1 MGYEAEACIRGGSAC
16 SFGKTKGSNVRHF
29 WYVVA
34 AVLVFM
40 LMMYGVGSCFGC
52 EACFACGA
60 CVDENCDGACDM
72 ESCGRD
78 CYEDGPVYSCKY
90 DCSHDSVT
98 LYYPGHESFT
108 EEVTTDRK
116 DFSSWIWKY
125 EYNSTYFT
133 FNGATDDTGKQFINS
148 SGQRVKAFDKV
159 SGKLTFNY
167 TEKKKGMSYT
177 IHFGQEDIYFPV
189 SATVGAVYDEYPDGD
204 RPTQD
209 GKVCTGWAT
218 PSGTKVAYY
227 DDYGQFKWSG
237 SEFHL
242 YNWSVSPDG
251 ESDIYLTPVYEL
263 VKFKVTFVGQN
274 GVNVVAPE
282 VGYETL
288 VSNVIE
294 MNENVQRLET
304 ELQYAKFLGWGLTA
318 NATESDKIDTYTYQ
332 VKGNVTFYIILEEH
346 VELRFYLNNGTD
358 ACFTVQ
364 SIRVGSD
371 YMLPTLATAF
381 PEINEV
387 DIKPGY
393 TFRGWYYSPNANA
406 STEQPLSGVITVK
419 KQGSGNYVDFY
430 GGYAGRTYE
439 LKYFYY
445 VEALSRWTQVGST
458 VTYEY
463 GKSLELEGEPQYN
476 AGCTFVGWCDN
487 EELTGACVTSFDA
500 GTYGDKKMYAK
511 YQANT
516 FTLTLDKRLPNAS
529 LSTTSKVIA
538 YGQDYQ
544 LPVPTSTGSEE
555 FYGWEYNGK
564 QLTDETG
571 KSLQPFT
578 FTSLGLSVGNAEA
591 EETYRTL
598 GLQAKWGVARLTVT
612 YHIDYSTKTEK
623 VYPNGTAQ
631 GIADPEKTGYT
642 FDGWYTS
649 NSYTSTYNFSTPV
662 TTNIHLYAKFVANQY
677 DVILDANGG
686 VVKGSS
692 QTTVRFT
699 YETKYTGMTEYIPT
713 RADHT
718 FLGWYYVDGDT
729 EVQYIDANGNGVRKY
744 DIADNI
750 RLIAMWERTTYHI
763 TYMVGNSAQTYDYTK
778 GSNRTTYTNPT
789 LPDAYAIFYGWYD
802 SATGGTAIFSNTGT
816 LLVSESELLAMA
828 DSNGNITLYAQW

>member
-16 SFGKTKGSNVRHF
+16 NFGKTKGSNVRHF

-34 AVLVFM
+34 AFLVFM

-60 CVDENCDGACDM
+60 CVDDNCDGACDM

-90 DCSHDSVT
+90 DCAHDTVR
-98 LYYPGHESFT
+98 LYYPGHEAFT

-133 FNGATDDTGKQFINS
+133 FKGATDDSGKQFINS
-148 SGQRVKAFDKV
+148 SGQRVKAFDKI

-167 TEKKKGMSYT
+167 SEKRKGTTYT
-177 IHFGQEDIYFPV
+177 IHFGQDDMYFPV
-189 SATVGAVYDEYPDGD
+189 SATVGEVYGEYPDGE
-204 RPTQD
+204 RPTQN

-227 DDYGQFKWSG
+227 DDYGNFKWSG

-251 ESDIYLTPVYEL
+251 EYDIFLTPVYEL
-263 VKFKVTFVGQN
+263 VKFKVTFIGQN
-274 GVNVVAPE
+274 NVSVVVPE
-282 VGYETL
+282 VGYDSY
-288 VSNVIE
+288 VSNIISSAD
-294 MNENVQRLET
+294 NVKRLEN
-304 ELQYAKFLGWGLTA
+304 EIQYAKFLGWGLTA
-318 NATESDKIDTYTYQ
+318 GATEADRIDVSTYQ
-332 VKGNVTFYIILEEH
+332 IKGNVTFYIILEEH

-358 ACFTVQ
+358 ACYVVD
-364 SIRVGSD
+364 SVRVGSE
-371 YMLPTLATAF
+371 YTLPTLAQAF
-381 PEINEV
+381 PNVDEV
-387 DIKPGY
+387 AIKPGY
-393 TFRGWYYSPNANA
+393 TFRGWYSSSSANA
-406 STEQPLSGVITVK
+406 STESPLSGIVTIR
-419 KQGSGNYVDFY
+419 KQGSNNYVDFF
-430 GGYAGRTYE
+430 GGYAGRTYT
-439 LKYFYY
+439 LKYHYY
-445 VEALSRWTQVGST
+445 IEALSRWEQVGST

-463 GKSLELEGEPQYN
+463 GRGLQLEGEPQYN
-476 AGCTFVGWCDN
+476 PGRTFAGWCDN
-487 EELTGACVTSFDA
+487 ADLTGTPVTYFDA
-500 GTYGDKKMYAK
+500 SAYGDKKLYAC
-511 YQANT
+511 YTPNT
-516 FTLTLDKRLPNAS
+516 FTLTLDKRLPSAT
-529 LSTTSKVIA
+529 LRDTSKVVA

-544 LPVPTSTGSEE
+544 LPVPTTTGSEE

-578 FTSLGLSVGNAEA
+578 FMSLGLSVGNASM

-612 YHIDYSTKTEK
+612 YHIDYDTKTEK
-623 VYPNGTAQ
+623 VYPNAVAQ
-631 GIADPEKTGYT
+631 GIADPEKTGYI
-642 FDGWYTS
+642 FQGWFTNS
-649 NSYTSTYNFSTPV
+649 SYTNEYDFNTPV
-662 TTNIHLYAKFVANQY
+662 TTNIDLYAKFIANEY
-677 DVILDANGG
+677 NVTLRADGG
-686 VVKGSS
+686 VVNGSS
-692 QTTVRFT
+692 QTTVRLA
-699 YETKYTGMTEYIPT
+699 YDSACQLGSEYVPT
-713 RADHT
+713 RADYK

-729 EVQYIDANGNGVRKY
+729 EIKYIDENGNSVRRY
-744 DIADNI
+744 DMAKDVQFIAK
-750 RLIAMWERTTYHI
+750 WERTTYHI

-778 GSNRTTYTNPT
+778 GANRTTYTNPT
-789 LPDAYAIFYGWYD
+789 LPDAYAIFYGWYN
-802 SATGGTAIFSNTGT
+802 SAKGGVAIFSNAGT